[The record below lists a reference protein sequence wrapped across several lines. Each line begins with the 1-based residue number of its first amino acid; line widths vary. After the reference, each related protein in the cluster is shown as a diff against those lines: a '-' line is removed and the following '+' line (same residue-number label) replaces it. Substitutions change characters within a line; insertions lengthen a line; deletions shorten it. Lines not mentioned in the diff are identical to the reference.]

1 MLFNEGALMN
11 SLLDGDEHRLD
22 AEVHVSVGY
31 KGACLVTLEGSWG
44 KEYVAVLPCFDEAK
58 RVANLALN
66 PIVGGFQSA
75 TITET
80 TDAITHECAEEWL

>member
-1 MLFNEGALMN
+1 MNTGLMQKFMF
-11 SLLDGDEHRLD
+11 RLGIKVL
-22 AEVHVSVGY
+22 AELRL
-31 KGACLVTLEGSWG
+31 KGV

-75 TITET
+75 TLTET

>member
-1 MLFNEGALMN
+1 MN
-11 SLLDGDEHRLD
+11 SLLDGYEHRLD

-31 KGACLVTLEGSWG
+31 KGACLVTLGGNGG
-44 KEYVAVLPCFDEAK
+44 KQYFAVLPCFYEAK